1 MEEDTGGP
9 IMEIERRKTARF
21 TTSIPV
27 GLRFPTGKAQE
38 GWGRILNLSPEGL
51 MLETRFP
58 LKVAGVIYTTFS
70 LKDGIQFQNL
80 RARVIRVAFEDGY
93 YMAGIA
99 FDDVVDH
106 ETLRDV
112 VAALAHEGGLTIA

>member
-1 MEEDTGGP
+1 VEETGGAV
-9 IMEIERRKTARF
+9 MEIERRKTTRF

-27 GLRFPTGKAQE
+27 GLRFPTGKAKE

-51 MLETRFP
+51 LLETHFP

-70 LKDGIQFQNL
+70 LRDGVQFQNL
-80 RARVIRVAFEDGY
+80 RARVIRVTFEDGY
-93 YMAGIA
+93 YLAGIA

-112 VAALAHEGGLTIA
+112 IAALAYEGGLSIV

>member
-1 MEEDTGGP
+1 MD
-9 IMEIERRKTARF
+9 IERRKTTRF

-27 GLRFPTGKAQE
+27 GLRFPAGRFQE

-51 MLETRFP
+51 LLETRFP
-58 LKVAGVIYTTFS
+58 VKVAGVLYASFS
-70 LKDGIQFQNL
+70 LRDGAQFQNL
-80 RARVIRVAFEDGY
+80 RARVIRVALEDGY
-93 YMAGIA
+93 FMAGIA

-112 VAALAHEGGLTIA
+112 IAALAHEGGLTIV

>member
-1 MEEDTGGP
+1 MT
-9 IMEIERRKTARF
+9 EIERRKIARF

-27 GLRFPTGKAQE
+27 GLRFPSGSARE

-51 MLETRFP
+51 LLETRFP
-58 LKVAGVIYTTFS
+58 LKVAGVIYTSFA
-70 LKDGIQFQNL
+70 LRDGVQFQNL
-80 RARVIRVAFEDGY
+80 RARVIRVVAEDGY
-93 YMAGIA
+93 FLAGIA

-112 VAALAHEGGLTIA
+112 IAALAHEGGLTIS